1 MRTVGVVTVA
11 RSDYGIYRPV
21 LRALAERN
29 DVRLQLYVG
38 GMHLLDRFG
47 HTVDEIERDGY
58 PIAERVDFLG
68 SGDAPADIAGAIG
81 RGVSAF
87 AEAFE
92 RSRPDILVLL
102 GDRFEM
108 LAAGVAALP
117 FALPLA
123 HIHGG
128 ESTEGAIDE
137 AIRHSLTKMSHI
149 HFVSTE
155 EYARR
160 VMQLGEEPW
169 RVHVTGAPALDALSG
184 FEPLSDEELAAR
196 GVRLRGPTLLVTYH
210 PVTLLPGQ
218 EAELD
223 TLLDAVDASGLDAV
237 FTFPNA
243 DAGNSAIIR
252 RIEALA
258 DGDERFTVVRNL
270 GTDAYFT
277 LMSRAVA
284 MVGNSSSGIIEAASF
299 ELPVVN
305 VGRRQGGRLRPRNVI
320 DTDADGMREAL
331 ARAADPAF
339 RRSLAGLANPYGD
352 GHAAERIADVLASA
366 ELGEGLVVKR
376 FYDLP

>member
-1 MRTVGVVTVA
+1 M
-11 RSDYGIYRPV
+11 
-21 LRALAERN
+21 
-29 DVRLQLYVG
+29 
-38 GMHLLDRFG
+38 F
-47 HTVDEIERDGY
+47 
-58 PIAERVDFLG
+58 
-68 SGDAPADIAGAIG
+68 
-81 RGVSAF
+81 
-87 AEAFE
+87 
-92 RSRPDILVLL
+92 
-102 GDRFEM
+102 
-108 LAAGVAALP
+108 AAGVAAIP

-137 AIRHSLTKMSHI
+137 AIRHSLTKVSHI

-160 VMQLGEEPW
+160 VKQLGEEPW
-169 RVHVTGAPALDALSG
+169 RVHVTGAPALDALAG

-210 PVTLLPGQ
+210 PVTLLP
-218 EAELD
+218 EHEELD
-223 TLLDAVDASGLDAV
+223 ALLDAVVASGLDAV

-243 DAGNSAIIR
+243 DAGNSAIIF

-305 VGRRQGGRLRPRNVI
+305 VGRRQGGRLRPGNVV
-320 DTDADGMREAL
+320 DADSSGIGGAL

-339 RRSLAGLANPYGD
+339 RRSLAGIANPYGD